1 MDLTTANE
9 MPILQTDRDDDD
21 DRERG
26 PVVVVFRFALPVVV
40 VFRIHQTR
48 HNLMT
53 QKQLIRFGVPFPL
66 SLGVAQE

>member
-1 MDLTTANE
+1 MALTTANE

-26 PVVVVFRFALPVVV
+26 PVVVVFR
-40 VFRIHQTR
+40 IHQTR

-53 QKQLIRFGVPFPL
+53 QKQLIRFGVPFSL